1 MNNTP
6 KQTEDILKEWAYKI
20 QHAESD
26 DAALEMVKA
35 IHLEGYQQGVLKQ
48 FIKKDTQREC
58 KCNCAQRPHAPD
70 CYIFHCLHATQ
81 EKCHCGDGCPTEDVC
96 CGEKLTE
103 KEQEDLI
110 KELDKPQ
117 DTQERCLDC
126 TDGIPTGS
134 GMCEKHSK
142 EFKEM
147 YGPKPQD
154 TESWEKKFDE
164 KFIEGLNFYALQLS
178 PRETKILEMRFG
190 KVDGVTHTLEEA
202 GKEFGVTRERIRQI
216 EEKAM
221 EKLRQKEEIKSF
233 IKDLLKKER
242 EKEYE
247 KAVAKLAL
255 GAKNFD
261 TKQTRTQ
268 TIDEIIGMVEVEYR
282 KAEDA
287 NFKGGIAHT
296 INLLTSLKE

>member
-1 MNNTP
+1 MT
-6 KQTEDILKEWAYKI
+6 KHSKEYWEGWTDG
-20 QHAESD
+20 QRNLL
-26 DAALEMVKA
+26 DAM
-35 IHLEGYQQGVLKQ
+35 
-48 FIKKDTQREC
+48 
-58 KCNCAQRPHAPD
+58 
-70 CYIFHCLHATQ
+70 
-81 EKCHCGDGCPTEDVC
+81 
-96 CGEKLTE
+96 
-103 KEQEDLI
+103 
-110 KELDKPQ
+110 PQ
-117 DTQERCLDC
+117 DTQEKHKALCVAPFGARCDC
-126 TDGIPTGS
+126 
-134 GMCEKHSK
+134 
-142 EFKEM
+142 
-147 YGPKPQD
+147 KPQD
-154 TESWEKKFDE
+154 ENYERDILLANGTTVKYSQPQWELEFDE
-164 KFIEGLNFYALQLS
+164 KFIKGLNFYALQLS
-178 PRETKILEMRFG
+178 PRETKIFEMRFG
-190 KVDGVTHTLEEA
+190 KTDGVTHTLEEV

-233 IKDLLKKER
+233 IKDLIKKER